1 MSCEFDSINAS
12 NVCISANPVRTGPA
26 IPCAK
31 QVGLNGSLHV
41 SSASLFGDPLSFP
54 APAVITGN
62 VMIGRSADLQA
73 KALPMLVV
81 GGEVPISPPTPI
93 DVLLGTPTCIVG
105 ISVNS
110 QIINVLNA
118 TVINITSPITNGNGA
133 FNWVGA
139 KNLTGVSAESGALVE
154 VGAQAQSA
162 KESRSGAKVINGS
175 TVINGALVVNGAT
188 HINGFLSFT
197 GSIVATKKK
206 FDISH
211 PTKPNHR
218 LAHVCLEGP
227 EAGVYYRGKL
237 KDKNVIELPEY
248 WRGLVDAESITVNL
262 TPHECYQ
269 ELFVKAIEWGTR
281 IIVVNNSGGPINCS
295 YTVFGKRKDVP
306 DLVVEYE
313 GNEIIDH

>member
-1 MSCEFDSINAS
+1 MEEFDSINSS

-26 IPCAK
+26 IPCTK

-41 SSASLFGDPLSFP
+41 SSASLFGDPTSFP

-62 VMIGRSADLQA
+62 VMIGRSADVQA

-81 GGEVPISPPTPI
+81 GGEVPISPPTPT
-93 DVLLGTPTCIVG
+93 DVLIGTPQCIVG

-110 QIINVLNA
+110 EIINVLNA
-118 TVINITSPITNGNGA
+118 TVINITSPITNGVGA
-133 FNWVGA
+133 FNWVGT
-139 KNLTGVSAESGALVE
+139 KTLTGASAETGALVE

-188 HINGFLSFT
+188 YINGFLAFKS
-197 GSIVATKKK
+197 SIVGITKK

-218 LAHVCLEGP
+218 LAHACIEGP
-227 EAGVYYRGKL
+227 EVGVYYRGKL
-237 KDKNVIELPEY
+237 KDNNVIELPEY
-248 WRGLVDAESITVNL
+248 WRGLVDAETITVNL
-262 TPHECYQ
+262 TPHGCYQ
-269 ELFVKAIEWGTR
+269 ELFVKVIEWGTR
-281 IIVVNNSGGPINCS
+281 IIVVNNSGGPIDCS